1 MRSLRNLLR
10 LAVSVLIGQLAVIGF
25 GVADTV
31 MLGHFASTSSL
42 ATLSVGQA
50 IYITLFVSL
59 SWVTQSLLP
68 TFGRGFGAGHPD
80 AVGASFRQGL
90 WLAAGLCALGVAVL
104 LWPQPLLALAGQARD
119 ATVDRY
125 LALLALGLP
134 AALAFR
140 VHAALS
146 EAISRVLLTAALQIG
161 RLGLKLLLNAVF
173 LLPDRFGL
181 HGMTPLGA
189 EGCALAT
196 VLTQYGLLAVA
207 VLQHRYSAALRP
219 YAALSRWDWPVWS
232 AQAHLLRLG
241 GPIGLSLLVEVSAFP
256 FMALFIAR
264 LGDTVLAAHQITA
277 NFATVLYMLPLS
289 ISIATGSVVAQHLG
303 AGHARAA
310 RHTAWSGVGAAA
322 LISIGLGLTVWFERG
337 RIISWYTA
345 DAQVQAVANHLFL
358 FIALYQVFDAV
369 QSTSAFILRS
379 YHVAVLPS
387 VLYALSLWGIGLGGG
402 YVMGFN
408 TLDISPPSLQGAT
421 GFWMGN
427 TAGLGVAAS
436 CFALLLWRVA
446 RRPA

>member
-1 MRSLRNLLR
+1 MQSLRSLLR
-10 LAVSVLIGQLAVIGF
+10 LAASVLVGQLAVIGF

-31 MLGHFASTSSL
+31 MLGHYASTSSL

-50 IYITLFVSL
+50 IYITLFVAL
-59 SWVTQSLLP
+59 SGVTQSLLP
-68 TFGRGFGAGHPD
+68 TLGRGFGASRPD

-104 LWPQPLLALAGQARD
+104 LWPQPLLALTGQARD
-119 ATVDRY
+119 VTVDRY

-146 EAISRVLLTAALQIG
+146 QAISRPLLTAALQIG
-161 RLGLKLLLNAVF
+161 GLGLKLLLNAVF

-181 HGMTPLGA
+181 HGLTPMGA

-196 VLTQYGLLAVA
+196 VLTQYALLAIA
-207 VLQHRYSAALRP
+207 VLQHRHSAALRP
-219 YAALSRWDWPVWS
+219 YAALSRWDWPDWS

-241 GPIGLSLLVEVSAFP
+241 GPIGLSLLVEVSAFT

-303 AGHARAA
+303 GGHTRAA

-322 LISIGLGLTVWFERG
+322 LISIGLGVTVWLGRD
-337 RIISWYTA
+337 RIIGWYTS
-345 DAQVQAVANHLFL
+345 DAQVQAVAHHLFL

-379 YHVAVLPS
+379 YHIALLPS
-387 VLYALSLWGIGLGGG
+387 VLYALSLWGVGLGGG
-402 YVMGFN
+402 YVLGFN
-408 TLDISPPSLQGAT
+408 TLGITPPSLQGAA

-427 TAGLGVAAS
+427 TTGLAIAAT
-436 CFALLLWRVA
+436 CFAFLLWRVA
-446 RRPA
+446 RRPS